1 MYPRPLDRL
10 INESILRMAAPT
22 EKKPRIRRTR
32 AEIQASQI
40 DELVEKLRTVPPDD
54 IATLAGK
61 LIAKAPRAAAGL
73 WDALGDREKDLGKE
87 PPVDHYYAPR
97 TVGGANF
104 VIKP

>member
-32 AEIQASQI
+32 PEIQARQV
-40 DELVEKLRTVPPDD
+40 DELVTKLRALNPDD
-54 IATLAGK
+54 LVDLGRK
-61 LIAKAPRAAAGL
+61 LQAQAPRTTAAL
-73 WDALGDREKDLGKE
+73 WDALSDRDG
-87 PPVDHYYAPR
+87 PVEAR